1 MERYDLIVIGSGP
14 GGYVAAQRAGNLG
27 KRVLL
32 IEADA
37 LGGICTNHGCIPTK
51 SLLGG
56 AKLYKH
62 ALSGE
67 QFGLEVDGARFNY
80 SQAVAHKDET
90 VKTLRGG
97 IEFLMKSAK
106 VDVIFGHAKVVDEHT
121 VAVGDERYGC
131 DFLILATG
139 SSALV
144 PPIKGATLPHVLT
157 STEILALTEAPPTLV
172 VIGGGVIGVEFASF
186 FSMIGT
192 KVTVIEMMDEILPM
206 ADGEFAKLLRRE
218 MKGVEFHLG
227 CRVEEIDSQH
237 VYYTTKSGERKSI
250 EASTVLLSVGRKPN
264 TAGLEALPLVI
275 ERGGVVVNDRMQTNL
290 PTVYAVGDVNGR
302 SLLAH
307 SASRMGEVAVANIF
321 GSKEMRM
328 RYEAIPWAVYCS
340 PEVSGCGITEAEA
353 AAKGVPVKR
362 ATVQMRASGRFL
374 AEEGKRAGGL
384 VKVIAHQES
393 GAILGIHILGS
404 YASEII
410 WGAATLIEAELRV
423 QDVKEIV
430 FPHPSVNEL
439 IKEACFQIDAGL

>member
-1 MERYDLIVIGSGP
+1 MQRYDLIVIGSGP
-14 GGYVAAQRAGNLG
+14 GGYIAAQRAGQLG

-37 LGGICTNHGCIPTK
+37 LGGVCTNHGCIPTK

-56 AKLYKH
+56 AKRYQH
-62 ALSGE
+62 ALGGA
-67 QFGLEVDGARFNY
+67 QFGLTVDGARFDY
-80 SQAVAHKDET
+80 RQAAAHKDET

-106 VDVIFGHAKVVDEHT
+106 VDLRFAHAQVIDEHT
-121 VAVGDERYGC
+121 VQVGNERFAC
-131 DFLILATG
+131 DYLIIATG

-144 PPIKGATLPHVLT
+144 PPIPGSKLPHVLT
-157 STEILALTEAPPTLV
+157 STEILALTEAPASLV
-172 VIGGGVIGVEFASF
+172 IVGGGVIGVEFASF

-206 ADGEFAKLLRRE
+206 ADSEFAKLLRRE
-218 MKGVEFHLG
+218 LKGVDFHLG
-227 CRVEEIDSQH
+227 CTVEEITATLVS
-237 VYYTTKSGERKSI
+237 YTDKGGEKKSI
-250 EASTVLLSVGRKPN
+250 DAPMVLLSVGRRPN
-264 TAGLEALPLVI
+264 TTGLEALGLDI
-275 ERGGVVVNDRMQTNL
+275 GRNGVVVNDRMQTNL
-290 PTVYAVGDVNGR
+290 PTVYAVGDVTGR

-307 SASRMGEVAVANIF
+307 SASRMGEVAVSNIF
-321 GSKEMRM
+321 ASKAMRM
-328 RYEAIPWAVYCS
+328 RYDAIPWAVYGS
-340 PEVSGCGITEAEA
+340 PEVAGCGLTEAEA
-353 AAKGVPVKR
+353 QAKGIPIES

-384 VKVIAHQES
+384 VKVIAHRQS
-393 GAILGIHILGS
+393 GAIVGIHLLGS

-410 WGAATLIEAELRV
+410 WGAAALIEAELRV

-439 IKEACFQIDAGL
+439 IKEACFQLDPSL

>member
-1 MERYDLIVIGSGP
+1 MKRYDLIVIGSGP
-14 GGYVAAQRAGNLG
+14 GGYIAAQRAGNLG
-27 KRVLL
+27 KSVLL

-37 LGGICTNHGCIPTK
+37 LGGVCTNHGCIPTK

-62 ALSGE
+62 ALSGA

-80 SQAVAHKDET
+80 NQASAHKDET
-90 VKTLRGG
+90 VKTLRSG

-106 VDVIFGHAKVVDEHT
+106 VDVIFGHAQVLDEHT
-121 VAVGDERYGC
+121 VEVNKERYGC
-131 DFLILATG
+131 DYLILATG
-139 SSALV
+139 SSSLV
-144 PPIKGATLPHVLT
+144 PPIKGSTLPHVLT
-157 STEILALTEAPPTLV
+157 STEILALSEAPESLV
-172 VIGGGVIGVEFASF
+172 VIGGGVIGIEFASF

-218 MKGVEFHLG
+218 LKGVDFHLG
-227 CRVEEIDSQH
+227 CKVEEIDAKH
-237 VYYTTKSGERKSI
+237 VHYTTKAGDRRSI
-250 EASTVLLSVGRKPN
+250 EARMVLLSVGRKPN
-264 TAGLEALPLVI
+264 TAGFEALPLSI

-290 PTVYAVGDVNGR
+290 PTVYAVGDVNGK

-307 SASRMGEVAVANIF
+307 SASRMAEVAVSNIF
-321 GSKEMRM
+321 GSKQMRM
-328 RYEAIPWAVYCS
+328 RYDAIPWAVYSS
-340 PEVSGCGITEAEA
+340 PEVAGCGLTEVEA
-353 AAKGVPVKR
+353 NKR
-362 ATVQMRASGRFL
+362 GLPIKSQTVQMRASGRFL

-384 VKVIAHQES
+384 VKVIAHRDS
-393 GAILGIHILGS
+393 GAIVGIHLLGS

-410 WGAATLIEAELRV
+410 WGAAAIIEAELRV

-439 IKEACFQIDAGL
+439 IKDACFALDASV